1 MDSQCTSV
9 RQKDKSIGS
18 MLMFTEL
25 NEVRHQSNNIIINK
39 LNFINM
45 IIALAY
51 IFFFVT
57 VIIII
62 IIITTTIIIII
73 IINYYYYCGKYYCG
87 ISEIN
92 MNNI

>member
-9 RQKDKSIGS
+9 HQKDKSIGS

-25 NEVRHQSNNIIINK
+25 NEVWHQSNNIIINK

-51 IFFFVT
+51 NLFFL
-57 VIIII
+57 
-62 IIITTTIIIII
+62 
-73 IINYYYYCGKYYCG
+73 
-87 ISEIN
+87 SL
-92 MNNI
+92 

>member
-9 RQKDKSIGS
+9 HQKDKSIGS

-25 NEVRHQSNNIIINK
+25 NEVWHQSNNIIINK

-51 IFFFVT
+51 IIFFVT

-73 IINYYYYCGKYYCG
+73 II
-87 ISEIN
+87 IITIIIVV
-92 MNNI
+92 NIIVVYQVSVKLI

>member
-9 RQKDKSIGS
+9 HQKDKSIGS

-25 NEVRHQSNNIIINK
+25 NEVWHQSNNIIINK

-51 IFFFVT
+51 IIFFCHC
-57 VIIII
+57 
-62 IIITTTIIIII
+62 
-73 IINYYYYCGKYYCG
+73 NYYYYYYYYYY
-87 ISEIN
+87 N
-92 MNNI
+92 YYYYYY